1 MQYQNVNQAEHNRPQ
16 MISAVD
22 PFVVQT
28 LQSVLGNHVVIET
41 TRGSVRGTVCDVK
54 PDHVVIEAH
63 HTTFFVRIQEIV
75 WIMPS

>member
-1 MQYQNVNQAEHNRPQ
+1 MHNVNHGEHNRPQ
-16 MISAVD
+16 MISTVD

-28 LQSVLGNHVVIET
+28 LQSLMGKHTVIET

-63 HTTFFVRIQEIV
+63 HTSFFVRIQEIV